1 MDTSEASKPWQIPT
15 QNVQQNTRDNVE
27 KKRVEQEEDNKRS
40 RSAD

>member
-1 MDTSEASKPWQIPT
+1 MTSMPWQMPRK
-15 QNVQQNTRDNVE
+15 NVEQDTRDNVE